1 MPSSVHDAFL
11 AALGARAEP
20 AAAWSSTLERALAA
34 IGEQLPELPAPDAG
48 FAEHVAAKLPP
59 AAEVGPGLAA
69 LEVPDLYLA
78 YCCARG
84 NARALVE
91 LDRRYGPELER
102 ALRRARNTGSEPED
116 LRQRLY
122 ERLLVAPEGESPR
135 ILGYSGR
142 GALRGWLRITTT
154 RLIINAARDHGRRP
168 ASRTDDDAVL
178 LGKILVARADDDP
191 ELGYLHAHH
200 REALSR
206 ALASGFESLSARE
219 RNVLRYSVLHQVSN
233 EQIGRLYGVHRATA
247 FRWRQDALRSL
258 IEGVRASLRA
268 SLQLDRAELDTLLR
282 NVESR
287 LDLSILRM
295 LGRET
300 EPEPGT

>member
-1 MPSSVHDAFL
+1 MPSSVHAAFA
-11 AALGARAEP
+11 AALGPRAEP
-20 AAAWSSTLERALAA
+20 AAAWSSTLERALAEIVHA
-34 IGEQLPELPAPDAG
+34 LPGLPAPDAG
-48 FAEHVAAKLPP
+48 FAEHVAALIPP
-59 AAEVGPGLAA
+59 AAEVGAALAA
-69 LEVPDLYLA
+69 LDVPDLYLA
-78 YCCARG
+78 YCCARKD
-84 NARALVE
+84 AKALAE

-102 ALRRARNTGSEPED
+102 ALRRARNTGADPED

-122 ERLLVAPEGESPR
+122 ERLLVAAEGESPR

-142 GALRGWLRITTT
+142 GSLRGWLRVTTT

-168 ASRTDDDAVL
+168 ASGTDDDAL
-178 LGKILVARADDDP
+178 LGQILVARAEDDP
-191 ELGYLHAHH
+191 ELGYLRTHH
-200 REALSR
+200 REALTR
-206 ALASGFESLSARE
+206 ALSAAFERLSARD

-247 FRWRQDALRSL
+247 FRWRQDALRAL
-258 IEGVRASLRA
+258 VEAVRASLRT

-300 EPEPGT
+300 EPEKGA

>member
-1 MPSSVHDAFL
+1 MPGSVHDAFA
-11 AALGARAEP
+11 AALGPRAQP
-20 AAAWSSTLERALAA
+20 AAAWSSTLERALQAVVDA
-34 IGEQLPELPAPDAG
+34 LPELPAPDAE
-48 FAEHVAAKLPP
+48 FAAHVAAQIPP
-59 AAEVGPGLAA
+59 EVEVGQSLAT
-69 LEVPDLYLA
+69 LDVPDLYLA

-84 NARALVE
+84 DAKALAE

-102 ALRRARNTGSEPED
+102 ALRRARNTGAEPED

-122 ERLLVAPEGESPR
+122 ERLLVAAEGESPR

-142 GALRGWLRITTT
+142 GGLRGWLRITTT
-154 RLIINAARDHGRRP
+154 RLVINAARDHGRRP
-168 ASRTDDDAVL
+168 ASHADDDAL
-178 LGKILVARADDDP
+178 LGRILVARAEDDP
-191 ELGYLHAHH
+191 ELGYLRTHH

-206 ALASGFESLSARE
+206 ALAAAFESLSARE
-219 RNVLRYSVLHQVSN
+219 RNMLRYSVVHQVSN

-247 FRWRQDALRSL
+247 FRWGQDAQRALV
-258 IEGVRASLRA
+258 EAVRASLRA
-268 SLQLDRAELDTLLR
+268 TLQLDRAELDTLLR

-300 EPEPGT
+300 EPEKGS

>member
-1 MPSSVHDAFL
+1 MPSSVHDAFA
-11 AALGARAEP
+11 AALGPRAEP
-20 AAAWSSTLERALAA
+20 AAAWRSLLERAVAEIA
-34 IGEQLPELPAPDAG
+34 RTLPGLPTPDGG
-48 FAEHVAAKLPP
+48 FAKHVAAQIPP
-59 AAEVGPGLAA
+59 AAEVGAA
-69 LEVPDLYLA
+69 LATLDVPDLYLA
-78 YCCARG
+78 YCCARKD
-84 NARALVE
+84 AKALAE

-102 ALRRARNTGSEPED
+102 ALRRARNTGADPED

-122 ERLLVAPEGESPR
+122 ERLLVAAEGESPR

-142 GALRGWLRITTT
+142 GTLRSWLRITTT

-168 ASRTDDDAVL
+168 ASLTDDDAL
-178 LGKILVARADDDP
+178 LGQILVARAEDDP
-191 ELGYLHAHH
+191 ELGYLRTHH
-200 REALSR
+200 REALTR
-206 ALASGFESLSARE
+206 ALCAAFERLSARE

-247 FRWRQDALRSL
+247 FRWHQDALRAL
-258 IEGVRASLRA
+258 VEAVRASLRA

-295 LGRET
+295 LGREA
-300 EPEPGT
+300 EPEQGA

>member
-1 MPSSVHDAFL
+1 MPSPVHDAFA
-11 AALGARAEP
+11 AALGPRAQP
-20 AAAWSSTLERALAA
+20 TAAWSSTLDRALEEIARA
-34 IGEQLPELPAPDAG
+34 LPGLPAPAAG
-48 FAEHVAAKLPP
+48 FAEHVAAQLGPDV
-59 AAEVGPGLAA
+59 AAGPGLAA
-69 LEVPDLYLA
+69 LDVPDLYLA
-78 YCCARG
+78 YCCAHG
-84 NARALVE
+84 DARALAE

-102 ALRRARNTGSEPED
+102 ALRRARNTGSEPDD

-122 ERLLVAPEGESPR
+122 ERLLVAPEGGPPR
-135 ILGYSGR
+135 ILGYTGR
-142 GALRGWLRITTT
+142 GTLRGWLRVTTT

-168 ASRTDDDAVL
+168 VSHTDDDAL
-178 LGKILVARADDDP
+178 LGQILVARAEDDP

-206 ALASGFESLSARE
+206 ALTSAFESLSARE
-219 RNVLRYSVLHQVSN
+219 RNMLRYSVLHQVSN

-247 FRWRQDALRSL
+247 FRWRQDALRAL
-258 IEGVRASLRA
+258 VDAVRASLRT

-287 LDLSILRM
+287 IDLSILRM

-300 EPEPGT
+300 EPERGS